1 MPCSTR
7 KVISEMFFSVFHKT
21 RYEFNIPVFLEPHL
35 LRFCP
40 RSDSSQKLLS
50 FRLAIEPQPAG
61 FSDITDAEGNIA
73 RSAWFEG
80 TTSYLEICME
90 CEVQTLRQ
98 NPFDYILDHPP
109 FQTHPFHYPEEL
121 VPALRSCL
129 DATGISGSEK
139 VRNLTSVLLEKSSGD
154 VFGFLNGL
162 NIYLYENWKVVDRE
176 EGFPLPPDVT
186 LQQREVSCRDLALL
200 FLAVCRNGGIASR
213 FVSGYQEGD
222 PDTENRQLHAW
233 AEVYIPG
240 GGWRGYDPTHG
251 LTVADRHIALAA
263 SHLPQG
269 ASPCTGTF
277 RGTGAR
283 AFITFAIDI
292 LTGSQK
298 LEPAST

>member
-1 MPCSTR
+1 
-7 KVISEMFFSVFHKT
+7 VISEMFFSVFHKT

-121 VPALRSCL
+121 VPVLRSCL

-251 LTVADRHIALAA
+251 LTVANRHIALAA

-283 AFITFAIDI
+283 ASITFAINI

-298 LEPAST
+298 LAPAST

>member
-1 MPCSTR
+1 
-7 KVISEMFFSVFHKT
+7 MFFSVFHKT

-121 VPALRSCL
+121 VPVLRSCL

-283 AFITFAIDI
+283 ASIPFAINI

-298 LEPAST
+298 LAPAST